1 MNKKILKLGIL
12 TVAGAAIVAM
22 KKSKKEKLVYSY
34 PQTKVKKSDYKNTEL
49 NKQKKNSKG
58 IYYSSGNYEAFARP
72 KKPKDIEK
80 KSAYLVGS
88 GLASLAAACF
98 LIRDAQMSGDHIHI
112 LEASNIAGGACQNQ
126 IFFLHIVFLILN
138 QMPAHNSSVSRN
150 TARNSVKR
158 ISFP

>member
-34 PQTKVKKSDYKNTEL
+34 PQTKVKKSNYKNTEL

-112 LEASNIAGGACQNQ
+112 
-126 IFFLHIVFLILN
+126 
-138 QMPAHNSSVSRN
+138 
-150 TARNSVKR
+150 
-158 ISFP
+158 